1 MAFRFVHAADIHLDS
16 PLLSLEE
23 YPGAPVEEIRL
34 ATRKALG
41 KLVDFSIEREAAFV
55 IIAGDRCTVSPPT
68 SSRVPTWTDS
78 LLIEAIESSPET
90 HTLVVDTLVVAV

>member
-16 PLLSLEE
+16 PLLSLDE

-55 IIAGDRCTVSPPT
+55 VIAGTCSTASGAIAIPDCTSAPK
-68 SSRVPTWTDS
+68 
-78 LLIEAIESSPET
+78 
-90 HTLVVDTLVVAV
+90 

>member
-16 PLLSLEE
+16 PLLSLDE

-41 KLVDFSIEREAAFV
+41 KLVDFAIEGGAAFLV
-55 IIAGDRCTVSPPT
+55 NLGSRSRTTAAQQPAPYARGLQEAGELA
-68 SSRVPTWTDS
+68 SS
-78 LLIEAIESSPET
+78 A
-90 HTLVVDTLVVAV
+90 